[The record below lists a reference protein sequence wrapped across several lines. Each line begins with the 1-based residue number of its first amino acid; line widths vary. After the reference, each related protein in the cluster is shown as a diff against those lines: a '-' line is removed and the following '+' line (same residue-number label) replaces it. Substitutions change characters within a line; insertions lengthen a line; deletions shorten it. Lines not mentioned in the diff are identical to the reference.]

1 MLQQPPCREV
11 QFVAA
16 IPLAVDEQV
25 LRTQPEIAALTGA
38 ARRRAIAA
46 RIFSSRRMQRQCA
59 GSIQTAFVQLTYPW
73 LLTREAGRLPGGVE
87 APDAMLTGL
96 IANNALTEGTW
107 RTLAREPVPALSG
120 VAPLLTRQELDSDL
134 PYQSGAG
141 SRRIQRSMRERVS
154 VFGPAATGLQ
164 LLSDVT
170 TDDDEA
176 YRPANVNRLV
186 AAIVKTAR
194 LIGEDMVFANSGE
207 GLWRQLRSGLE
218 ALLLGLW
225 GTGALDGASAAE
237 AFDVRCDRSTMT
249 QNDLDAGRVIARIE
263 LSVAHPIERITVVL
277 AMDEGG
283 QVSLVPAR
291 EAAEVTA

>member
-1 MLQQPPCREV
+1 L
-11 QFVAA
+11 VAA
-16 IPLAVDEQV
+16 IPLPVDEQV
-25 LRTQPEIAALTGA
+25 LRTQPEIASLSGA

-46 RIFSSRRMQRQCA
+46 QIFSSRRMQRQSA
-59 GSIQTAFVQLTYPW
+59 GSIQTAFVQLAYPW
-73 LLTREAGRLPGGVE
+73 LLTREAGRLPGAVE

-107 RTLAREPVPALSG
+107 RTLAREPVPTLLG
-120 VAPLLTRQELDSDL
+120 VAPLLTRQELDGDL

-194 LIGEDMVFANSGE
+194 LIGEDVVFANSGE
-207 GLWRQLRSGLE
+207 ALWRQLRSGLE
-218 ALLLGLW
+218 SLLLGLW
-225 GTGALDGASAAE
+225 GAGALDGAAAAE

-283 QVSLVPAR
+283 QVSLVSAR